1 MKASETKLQLILEG
15 TKQYVV
21 PMFQRTYSW
30 EKRDW
35 TTLWSDLMDLLD
47 DETPRPHFIGSIVT
61 APARTVPEGITKYL
75 LIDGQQRLTTLL
87 LLLAALRDRAP
98 VDAGTMGQEIEESL
112 LTNRFQKDQEHYKLL
127 PTQGDRDSFIELIR
141 DRGSLRADQI
151 SAAYQFFEKKLKSI
165 PDADLDRLKNVII
178 GKLSLV
184 SIVLDHDDNPHLIFE
199 SLNAK
204 GRPLAQA
211 DLIRNYFFMRLP
223 LHEQEKTY
231 ATLWKPMQD
240 RLGAGLTEFI
250 RHYLMRD
257 GEIVKQGEIYFALKE
272 KCDGKT
278 PAEVLDYLR
287 QLVDFSDFY
296 SKLLR
301 PDEEGSADIRDRLGR
316 LNRIDMTV
324 AYPFLLNVYRSY
336 WEGKTTQGDFVAILD
351 ALENFMI
358 RRFVCGVPTYGLNKV
373 FPTLFAASQRKASL
387 VEGVKAQLAT
397 KNYPRD
403 ADFVARFPSAKLY
416 APGERQIRTK
426 LILELL
432 ERSFAHKEPVPFAKL
447 TVEHV
452 MPQSLSAWWKEH
464 LGEECD
470 ATHGVWLD
478 TIGNLTLTGYNSD
491 MSNSEFDKKRSIL
504 QESHL
509 ELNKYFIPLTAWRGD
524 TIQSRAQAL
533 TERALSVWPDFAS
546 GTTPVVRPSDVTG
559 RTPVAVTVLGE
570 KKPATKWRDVAQRTL
585 EVIADLDPE
594 AFERIESEIPKFVA
608 RDPNR
613 LRSARELSNGVYME
627 VGLSAAALY
636 NYCLQA
642 TGVAGL
648 AGEDWTVEFA

>member
-15 TKQYVV
+15 TKQYIV

-35 TTLWSDLMDLLD
+35 TTLWSDVMDLLD
-47 DETPRPHFIGSIVT
+47 EESSRPHFIGSIVT
-61 APARTVPEGITKYL
+61 APAKMLPEGIAKYL

-98 VDAGTMGQEIEESL
+98 TDAGTMGQEIEESL
-112 LTNRFQKDQEHYKLL
+112 LTNRFQKDQEQYKLL
-127 PTQGDRDSFIELIR
+127 PTQGDRDSFIDVIR
-141 DRGSLRADQI
+141 KRGNVRADQI
-151 SAAYQFFEKKLKSI
+151 TAAYQFFEKKLKTI
-165 PDADLDRLKNVII
+165 KDVDLDRLMSVIV

-223 LHEQEKTY
+223 LHEQEETY
-231 ATLWKPMQD
+231 AKLWKPMQD
-240 RLGAGLTEFI
+240 RLGDALTEFI

-257 GEIVKQGEIYFALKE
+257 GEMVKQGEIYFALKA
-272 KCDGKT
+272 KCDAKS
-278 PAEVLDYLR
+278 PSEVLEYLR
-287 QLVDFSDFY
+287 QLVAFSNFY
-296 SKLLR
+296 SKILR
-301 PDEEGSADIRDRLGR
+301 PDEEDSLEIRDRLNR

-324 AYPFLLNVYRSY
+324 AYPFLLNVYRSH
-336 WEGKTTQGDFVAILD
+336 WEGKTTESEFAEILD

-373 FPTLFAASQRKASL
+373 FPPLFAASQRNPSL

-403 ADFVARFPSAKLY
+403 AEFVARFPSAKLY

-432 ERSFAHKEPVPFAKL
+432 ERSFGHKEPVPFAKL

-452 MPQSLSAWWKEH
+452 MPQSLSSWWKEH
-464 LGEECD
+464 LGEESE
-470 ATHGVWLD
+470 TTYGVWLD

-491 MSNSEFDKKRSIL
+491 MSNSEFEKKRAIL
-504 QESHL
+504 QDSHL
-509 ELNKYFIPLTAWRGD
+509 ELNKYFVPLTVWNESA
-524 TIQSRAQAL
+524 IQSRAQAL

-546 GTTPVVRPSDVTG
+546 GTAPVVRPSDVTG

-594 AFERIESEIPKFVA
+594 AFERIESEIPKFVS

-613 LRSARELSNGVYME
+613 LRSARELANGAYME

-648 AGEDWTVEFA
+648 IGEDWTVEFA